1 MYQKDLVRN
10 AWKSA
15 GLYDQND
22 AKLQQFLQL
31 LDDPAQCWSELIV
44 TCRRNFADYK
54 AKLVQP
60 LMDSSDTLVHLMV
73 IRAADGADEL
83 ALLEQY
89 ISGSDPTRDEV
100 ELKTIALKNVPRL
113 NRALAKKPNLTKP
126 VSDALASPSATRRT
140 ARRPRPAPPTPAPP
154 APAPPAPA
162 PGSPA
167 PGSPG

>member
-15 GLYDQND
+15 GLYDEND
-22 AKLQQFLQL
+22 PKLQQFLQL
-31 LDDPAQCWSELIV
+31 LDDPAQCWSELIE
-44 TCRRNFADYK
+44 TCRRNYAAYK

-60 LMDSSDTLVHLMV
+60 ILDSRDRLVHLMV

-113 NRALAKKPNLTKP
+113 NRALAKKPDLTQA
-126 VSDALASPSATRRT
+126 VSDALAPPA
-140 ARRPRPAPPTPAPP
+140 ARRAGRKPTPATPAPAATAPVTPAPP
-154 APAPPAPA
+154 A
-162 PGSPA
+162 
-167 PGSPG
+167 GSPG

>member
-1 MYQKDLVRN
+1 MYQKDLVRD
-10 AWKSA
+10 AWKTA
-15 GLYDQND
+15 GLYDEND

-60 LMDSSDTLVHLMV
+60 IMSSSDTLVHLMV

-100 ELKTIALKNVPRL
+100 ELKTIAVKNVPRL
-113 NRALAKKPNLTKP
+113 NRALAKKPDLTKP
-126 VSDALASPSATRRT
+126 VTDAMTSARAVRRAARKPKPASGSPS
-140 ARRPRPAPPTPAPP
+140 
-154 APAPPAPA
+154 
-162 PGSPA
+162 
-167 PGSPG
+167 